1 MLPNYQAYF
10 PQQRVDGA
18 TKRKSEWYANCIDY
32 VINAGLACNDR
43 TKDETLL
50 SIQRGIIPDS

>member
-10 PQQRVDGA
+10 PQQ
-18 TKRKSEWYANCIDY
+18 KPEWYANCIDY

-43 TKDETLL
+43 ILKKKVYYDK
-50 SIQRGIIPDS
+50 

>member
-18 TKRKSEWYANCIDY
+18 TKQKPEWYANCIDY

-43 TKDETLL
+43 ILKKKVYYEK
-50 SIQRGIIPDS
+50 

>member
-18 TKRKSEWYANCIDY
+18 AKQKPEWYANCIDY
-32 VINAGLACNDR
+32 VINVVLACND
-43 TKDETLL
+43 
-50 SIQRGIIPDS
+50 IILKKKVYYDK